1 MQTTFSPTFFA
12 IGLNYKKT
20 DAIKRGDFAINTA
33 QYEALILKAP
43 TFGIT
48 EFFVV
53 STCNRT
59 EIYGLAN
66 NAQLVINL
74 LCSETVGSKK
84 TFLQLCYI
92 KKDVEAIKHIFYVAA
107 GLDSQILGDYEIV
120 GQIKTSFKLSK
131 ERNHIG
137 AYTERLIN
145 TVLQS
150 SKLIKSKTKLS
161 SGTVS
166 VSYAAIQFL
175 KNNIQEIQHKKI
187 ALIGTGKIGISTCKN
202 LSDYI
207 GTSNI
212 TLINRTDEIA
222 SQLANKFNVQ
232 SALYN
237 QLSEVVAQSNII
249 IVATNSPL
257 PIIVKQDLLCS
268 GKKLLIDLSIP
279 NNIDPETAS
288 LPQIT
293 LVNVDDLS
301 KINDE
306 TLFMR
311 MGEIPR
317 AKRIIKSHIN
327 EFREWV
333 EARRYAPAIKAVKQK
348 LVDMNSCKM
357 FLAQYPISTITI
369 NHQKIQRVV
378 NTTAVK
384 MRTKYQTGC
393 NYIEAINHYITETA
407 NSFL

>member
-1 MQTTFSPTFFA
+1 MVTSFSNTFFA
-12 IGLNYKKT
+12 IGINYKKT

-33 QYEALILKAP
+33 QYEALILKASI
-43 TFGIT
+43 FGIS

-66 NAQLVINL
+66 NAQSLINL
-74 LCSETVGSKK
+74 LCSETVGSKE

-92 KKDVEAIKHIFYVAA
+92 KKDIEAIKHIFTVSA

-120 GQIKTSFKLSK
+120 GQIKTSVKFSK

-150 SKLIKSKTKLS
+150 SKSIKNKTKLS

-175 KNNIQEIQHKKI
+175 KNNISEIQHKKI

-202 LSDYI
+202 LTDYL

-212 TLINRTDEIA
+212 TLINRTDETA
-222 SQLANKFNVQ
+222 SELANKFNIQ
-232 SALYN
+232 SANYN
-237 QLSEVVAQSNII
+237 QLSEIVAQSNII
-249 IVATNSPL
+249 IVATNSPQPL
-257 PIIVKQDLLCS
+257 ISKQDLLNCND
-268 GKKLLIDLSIP
+268 KVLIDLSIP
-279 NNIDPETAS
+279 NNIDPEAAS
-288 LPQIT
+288 LPHIT

-306 TLFMR
+306 TLLMR
-311 MGEIPR
+311 MGEIPK
-317 AKRIIKSHIN
+317 AKIIIESHLN
-327 EFREWV
+327 DFKEWNDT
-333 EARRYAPAIKAVKQK
+333 RRYAPAIKAVKQK
-348 LVDMNSCKM
+348 LLDMNSCKM
-357 FLAQYPISTITI
+357 FLAQYPISPATI
-369 NHQKIQRVV
+369 NHQKIQKVV
-378 NTTAVK
+378 NYTAVK
-384 MRTKYQTGC
+384 MRTQYQTGC
-393 NYIEAINHYITETA
+393 TYIEAINHYITETA
-407 NSFL
+407 NTF